1 MKITTSPLIAA
12 FGMKT
17 WRLRSKRVVFGWKAL
32 CSSEQVRFVG
42 YMSAFRIIDFWY
54 ILKKYIVFHQNK
66 VQYIVYM
73 MFLLVIGLIGLI
85 GNSVSIV
92 VLSKPDMYNCF
103 NQLLI
108 TLSTMDS
115 VFIILAM
122 IDYSFNRY
130 VPYFLYFLENTKK
143 YCYRLHFPSQSVSID
158 NRVWT

>member
-1 MKITTSPLIAA
+1 M
-12 FGMKT
+12 
-17 WRLRSKRVVFGWKAL
+17 
-32 CSSEQVRFVG
+32 
-42 YMSAFRIIDFWY
+42 
-54 ILKKYIVFHQNK
+54 
-66 VQYIVYM
+66 QYIVYM

-130 VPYFLYFLENTKK
+130 VPYFLYFFGEYEKILLPTYIFHLNLYLSIIEYERSVVLLLACIRFSTLSKCYVRIQIQKK
-143 YCYRLHFPSQSVSID
+143 RFRL
-158 NRVWT
+158 R

>member
-1 MKITTSPLIAA
+1 MLLELLIFDTS
-12 FGMKT
+12 
-17 WRLRSKRVVFGWKAL
+17 
-32 CSSEQVRFVG
+32 
-42 YMSAFRIIDFWY
+42 
-54 ILKKYIVFHQNK
+54 HQNK

-130 VPYFLYFLENTKK
+130 VPFISVFFGEYEKILLPSTFSISI
-143 YCYRLHFPSQSVSID
+143 CIYR
-158 NRVWT
+158 

>member
-1 MKITTSPLIAA
+1 MKYLNFDIWKYFWKRIEQYYWP
-12 FGMKT
+12 M
-17 WRLRSKRVVFGWKAL
+17 RSMRWMRYWNKP
-32 CSSEQVRFVG
+32 
-42 YMSAFRIIDFWY
+42 
-54 ILKKYIVFHQNK
+54 LKKYIVFHQNK

-130 VPYFLYFLENTKK
+130 VPFFMYFLEDTKK
-143 YCYRLHFPSQSVSID
+143 YNTFSISICIYR
-158 NRVWT
+158 